1 MTIERQIFTN
11 VMKIIKKDKKS
22 VFYLIYYALI
32 EAVLLLSI
40 PLAASF
46 IINSVLAH
54 AQISVFVLGFIVII
68 AFILVVFLKVFQEYI
83 VENFQ
88 QKIFVNTSIEIME
101 LVCQLKSKSSEL
113 EEKNEQKETLD
124 RYMNYF
130 FDVLSIQKVFPNILL
145 EGTSLAMKVIAS
157 LVLLYIFN
165 TTLFVSGLIVFV
177 VYLILLVY
185 LGKGGIN
192 SAIKRSDAKHKSI
205 YYLQHVLEEDKP
217 LEEVMKTLDT
227 NLNTLVAARKNS
239 FNIII
244 RQLSLTFFTEGV
256 ILSGFLILGG
266 TLVIN
271 GTLPIGEFVAAEI
284 IVVSIGYALKI
295 FVKQIDY
302 IYDMIEGF
310 YKLDKLSGTL
320 GDK

>member
-1 MTIERQIFTN
+1 MTIERKMFIN
-11 VMKIIKKDKKS
+11 IMKLIKKDKKS

-32 EAVLLLSI
+32 EAILLLSI

-54 AQISVFVLGFIVII
+54 AEISVFVLGFIVILS
-68 AFILVVFLKVFQEYI
+68 FLLVIFLKVLQEYI

-88 QKIFVNTSIEIME
+88 QKIFVNTAIEIME
-101 LVCQLKSKSSEL
+101 LACDLKVNSSES
-113 EEKNEQKETLD
+113 EGNKEQKETLD

-130 FDVLSIQKVFPNILL
+130 FDVTSIQKVFPNILL
-145 EGTSLAMKVIAS
+145 DGAGLVMKVVVS
-157 LVLLYIFN
+157 LVLLFIFN
-165 TTLFVSGLIVFV
+165 TTLFVSGLVIFAL
-177 VYLILLVY
+177 YLILLVY
-185 LGKGGIN
+185 LGKGGIDC
-192 SAIKRSDAKHKSI
+192 AIKRSDAKHKSI
-205 YYLQHVLEEDKP
+205 YYLQNIFEVDKTREEILKDY
-217 LEEVMKTLDT
+217 DGY
-227 NLNTLVAARKNS
+227 LNEFVQARKNS

-244 RQLSLTFFTEGV
+244 RQLTLTFFTEGV
-256 ILSGFLILGG
+256 IVSGFLILGG
-266 TLVIN
+266 LLVIN

-320 GDK
+320 GNN

>member
-1 MTIERQIFTN
+1 MTIERKMFIN
-11 VMKIIKKDKKS
+11 IMKLIKKDKKS

-32 EAVLLLSI
+32 EAILLLSI

-54 AQISVFVLGFIVII
+54 AEISVFVLGFIVILS
-68 AFILVVFLKVFQEYI
+68 FLLVIFLKVLQEHI

-88 QKIFVNTSIEIME
+88 QKIFVNTAIEIME
-101 LVCQLKSKSSEL
+101 LTCDLKVKSSES
-113 EEKNEQKETLD
+113 EGNKEQKETLD

-130 FDVLSIQKVFPNILL
+130 FDVTSIQKVFPNILL
-145 EGTSLAMKVIAS
+145 DGAGLVMKVVAS
-157 LVLLYIFN
+157 LVLLFIFN
-165 TTLFVSGLIVFV
+165 TTLFVSGLLIFGL
-177 VYLILLVY
+177 YLILLVY
-185 LGKGGIN
+185 LGKGGIAC
-192 SAIKRSDAKHKSI
+192 AIKRSDAKHKSI
-205 YYLQHVLEEDKP
+205 YYLQHVIELDKTREEILKDY
-217 LEEVMKTLDT
+217 DGY
-227 NLNTLVAARKNS
+227 LNEFVQARKNS

-244 RQLSLTFFTEGV
+244 RQLTLTFFTEGV
-256 ILSGFLILGG
+256 IVSGFLILGG
-266 TLVIN
+266 LLVIN

-320 GDK
+320 GNN